1 MEGTSFES
9 SLARKIETRHQ
20 VLLATND
27 YDVRTPNRCR
37 GLLHIINQEEE
48 PLLSSVQK
56 QISFTVALNGFFIA
70 SPPVRG
76 LICFYE
82 VKEDKYYRFSI
93 YNQATKTCRAL
104 ASTQADETTLMET
117 HFGYDEIKDEFK
129 VLCIKSNLE
138 NLWNVITYEVLTVGR
153 PSEESW
159 RRIECKVPHTSVSHH
174 GVFDDRGTLYYLAHC
189 KYDDTH
195 TKNDIMSFNVSS
207 EEFKPIPSP
216 DGVDLINIGNWR
228 LVNYKKKIV
237 LVDDENGF
245 VYKPNGDVYV
255 EIWPV
260 FEERRRIL
268 IRNWRDYARGPANEL
283 RYYDRF
289 RGTTRTG
296 ELVFSPTKV
305 TTEGSVTVI
314 FYNMSTQ
321 TLRRSVV
328 QLLGRGNE
336 NRFVDTFLDYVH
348 NPLPV

>member
-1 MEGTSFES
+1 MEGTSFEI
-9 SLARKIETRHQ
+9 SLARKIETRPK

-27 YDVRTPNRCR
+27 YETSNKCR
-37 GLLHIINQEEE
+37 GLVHSINQEEE

-56 QISFTVALNGFFIA
+56 QISFTGGFCIA

-76 LICFYE
+76 LICFHD
-82 VKEDKYYRFSI
+82 VKEDKHYRYSI
-93 YNQATKTCRAL
+93 YNRATKTCRTIARI
-104 ASTQADETTLMET
+104 QADEKTLIET
-117 HFGYDEIKDEFK
+117 HFGYDEINDAFK
-129 VLCIKSNLE
+129 LLCIKSNLE
-138 NLWNVITYEVLTVGR
+138 NLWDPTYEVLTVGR
-153 PSEESW
+153 PGEEESW

-174 GVFDDRGTLYYLAHC
+174 GVFDDRGTLYYLAQC

-207 EEFKPIPSP
+207 EEFTPIPSP

-228 LVNYKKKIV
+228 LVNYDKKIV
-237 LVDDENGF
+237 LVDDKNGF
-245 VYKPNGDVYV
+245 AYDPNGDVYFDT
-255 EIWPV
+255 WPV

-268 IRNWRDYARGPANEL
+268 IRNWRDNTRGPAANEL
-283 RYYDRF
+283 CDYDRF

-314 FYNMSTQ
+314 FYNTSTQ
-321 TLRRSVV
+321 TFRKSVV
-328 QLLGRGNE
+328 QLLGPGQDEDRY
-336 NRFVDTFLDYVH
+336 VDTFLDNYVH